1 MMYAIDFKF
10 QYAVQNKTEVFITK
24 NPRIIIHSLLINVN
38 GKTIYFLGKLAAS
51 NRKEAAE
58 AVRQAGGKV
67 AQKLTPNVQLVV
79 IGEGDLLAQN
89 WNLWNDQLDA
99 ATREAF
105 ESGLL
110 EIVSES
116 FFWDQCGNGQNTNF
130 SFLSKSFYTPSMLA
144 ELTRLPISVIRQLQ
158 KQQLIV
164 PTRQIHRLAYFDT
177 ENILPLKIVR
187 NMLDAGLSINAAI
200 DRLRKIK
207 RHFPTVP
214 VEVHV
219 TGRDV
224 LFITEKGLVDQDG
237 QRYFSFTVEDEP
249 VPAMPVPVTTDT
261 AMPVSVSPREP
272 LEILESVLK
281 PDANHFETLC
291 ESAWSL
297 ESAGNLQ
304 GAVDFYRAALA
315 AGGPNPQIHFQIAEI
330 LYRLGDLTAA
340 RERYFMA
347 VELDETF
354 VEARASLGCV
364 LAELGNDELAA
375 AAFRGAL
382 KYHPDY
388 AEVRFH
394 LGMLLKRVGLT
405 EEANEHFRIFIELM
419 PDSPWI
425 EQISK

>member
-1 MMYAIDFKF
+1 MD
-10 QYAVQNKTEVFITK
+10 
-24 NPRIIIHSLLINVN
+24 

-58 AVRQAGGKV
+58 AVRRFGGKI
-67 AQKLTPNVQLVV
+67 AQKLTSKVQIVV
-79 IGEGDLLAQN
+79 VGEGDILVRD

-105 ESGLL
+105 EAGSL
-110 EIVSES
+110 EIVSET
-116 FFWDQCGNGQNTNF
+116 FFWDHYGNTQNTEG
-130 SFLSKSFYTPSMLA
+130 LPKTCYTPSMLA
-144 ELTRLPISVIRQLQ
+144 ELTGVPISVIRQLQ
-158 KQQLIV
+158 KRQLIIPV
-164 PTRQIHRLAYFDT
+164 RLVHRLAYFDT
-177 ENILPLKIVR
+177 ESILPLKIVR
-187 NMLDAGLSINAAI
+187 NMFDAGLTMNAVI

-207 RHFPTVP
+207 RNLPD
-214 VEVHV
+214 
-219 TGRDV
+219 GQIDV
-224 LFITEKGLVDQDG
+224 QIAGQNVFFITKKGLIDHDG
-237 QRYFSFTVEDEP
+237 QQCFSFLVEDEP
-249 VPAMPVPVTTDT
+249 VLVPQ
-261 AMPVSVSPREP
+261 REP
-272 LEILESVLK
+272 LEILESVLE
-281 PDANHFETLC
+281 PDTEPNNSETFY
-291 ESAWSL
+291 ETAWSL

-304 GAVDFYRAALA
+304 GAIDFYRAALV
-315 AGGPNPQIHFQIAEI
+315 AGEPNPQIHFQIAEL

-354 VEARASLGCV
+354 VEARANLGCV

-405 EEANEHFRIFIELM
+405 EEADEHFRLFLELM
-419 PDSPWI
+419 PDSLWA